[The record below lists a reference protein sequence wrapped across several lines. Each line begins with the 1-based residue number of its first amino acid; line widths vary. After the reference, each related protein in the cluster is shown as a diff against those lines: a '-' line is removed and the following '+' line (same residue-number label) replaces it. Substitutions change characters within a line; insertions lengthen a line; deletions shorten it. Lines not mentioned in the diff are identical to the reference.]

1 MINGMKIFNIKLT
14 YNLFFID
21 SIMILMFLIPVSK
34 NILLSLFFY
43 NICINLLFFYFKF
56 FIFIY

>member
-56 FIFIY
+56 FIFI